1 MEEDF
6 GGVQDLTKGCGDKG
20 RRRRRR
26 RRRVIMKLLVM

>member
-6 GGVQDLTKGCGDKG
+6 GGGQGLTKGCGDKG

-26 RRRVIMKLLVM
+26 RRRRNRIK